1 MKVYPEEM
9 RTRYE
14 LEYTLN
20 TPTRVLFDRLSTPEG
35 LSEWFADNVTVE
47 GDIFTFYWDNTE
59 ARARQSYVR
68 ENKAVR
74 FEWLD
79 FSDSQTNF
87 FEFRIVIHELTGD
100 TALMITDH
108 AEEEETDDAKE
119 LWDTQISYLKKVLG
133 LTE

>member
-1 MKVYPEEM
+1 M
-9 RTRYE
+9 RSRYE
-14 LEYTLN
+14 IEYTLN
-20 TPTRVLFDRLSTPEG
+20 SPTRVLFERLSTPEG
-35 LSEWFADNVTVE
+35 LSEWFADNVTVD
-47 GDIFTFYWDNTE
+47 GDIYTFYWDQTE
-59 ARARQSYVR
+59 ARARLAYIKD
-68 ENKAVR
+68 NKTVR

-79 FSDSQTNF
+79 FADSQTNF

-108 AEEEETDDAKE
+108 ADDDEVEEARE

>member
-1 MKVYPEEM
+1 M
-9 RTRYE
+9 RSRFE
-14 LEYTLN
+14 IEYTLN
-20 TPTRVLFDRLSTPEG
+20 SPTRVLFERLSTPEG
-35 LSEWFADNVTVE
+35 LSEWFADNVTVD
-47 GDIFTFYWDNTE
+47 GDIFTFHWDRSE
-59 ARARQSYVR
+59 ARARLAYVKD
-68 ENKAVR
+68 NKTVR

-79 FSDSQTNF
+79 FADSQTNF

-108 AEEEETDDAKE
+108 ADEDEVEGARE

>member
-1 MKVYPEEM
+1 M
-9 RTRYE
+9 RSRFE
-14 LEYTLN
+14 IEYTLN
-20 TPTRVLFDRLSTPEG
+20 SPTRVLFERLSTPEG
-35 LSEWFADNVTVE
+35 LSEWFADNVTVD
-47 GDIFTFYWDNTE
+47 GDIFTFYWDETE
-59 ARARQSYVR
+59 ARARLAHLKD
-68 ENKAVR
+68 NKTVR

-79 FSDSQTNF
+79 FADSQTNF

-108 AEEEETDDAKE
+108 ADNDEVDEARE

>member
-1 MKVYPEEM
+1 MKVYLEEM

-47 GDIFTFYWDNTE
+47 GDIFTFYWDKTE
-59 ARARQSYVR
+59 ARARQSYVK
-68 ENKAVR
+68 ENKLVR

-79 FSDSQTNF
+79 FADSQTNF

-108 AEEEETDDAKE
+108 ADEEETDDAKE

>member
-1 MKVYPEEM
+1 M
-9 RTRYE
+9 RSRFE
-14 LEYTLN
+14 IEYTLN
-20 TPTRVLFDRLSTPEG
+20 SPTRVLFERLSTPEG
-35 LSEWFADNVTVE
+35 LSEWFADNVTVD
-47 GDIFTFYWDNTE
+47 GDIFTFYWDRSE
-59 ARARQSYVR
+59 ARARLAYVKD
-68 ENKAVR
+68 NKTVR

-79 FSDSQTNF
+79 FADSQTNF

-108 AEEEETDDAKE
+108 ADEDEVEGARE

>member
-1 MKVYPEEM
+1 M

-47 GDIFTFYWDNTE
+47 GDIFTFFWDNTE
-59 ARARQSYVR
+59 ARARQAYVR

-87 FEFRIVIHELTGD
+87 FEFRVVIHELTGD